1 MTDDLLPDIQPS
13 HAPAL
18 ESARREMEAAELAY
32 LDADK
37 AEDEFGTPMPREV
50 KRRWHEAVSKVAD
63 VERQQME
70 EAK

>member
-13 HAPAL
+13 PAPAL
-18 ESARREMEAAELAY
+18 TRARSEMEAAEQAY

-50 KRRWHEAVSKVAD
+50 KRRWHEAVNKVAD
-63 VERQQME
+63 LERQQME
-70 EAK
+70 AGK